1 MVHANSIPKEISGS
15 NSTVS
20 LVGNRSVSSDR
31 IANSTNSTPSCSRTS
46 SHENTLDSRSREST
60 LRESRDKS
68 RESTLHRNAR
78 RNSREIVE
86 ESRDRDNVKN
96 QVVVPPPSYA
106 LVSARVFKTIFSS
119 WYALFY
125 QFYVLPAIENPTSQC
140 FPCWRLR
147 WPRWHLETINQG
159 LFLTLF

>member
-1 MVHANSIPKEISGS
+1 MRPDVKIHQPEVMVHANSIPKDISGS

-78 RNSREIVE
+78 RNSREVIEEVRVE
-86 ESRDRDNVKN
+86 LRESRDNVKN

-106 LVSARVFKTIFSS
+106 LVSARVFDSILTIMISKK
-119 WYALFY
+119 
-125 QFYVLPAIENPTSQC
+125 
-140 FPCWRLR
+140 
-147 WPRWHLETINQG
+147 
-159 LFLTLF
+159 